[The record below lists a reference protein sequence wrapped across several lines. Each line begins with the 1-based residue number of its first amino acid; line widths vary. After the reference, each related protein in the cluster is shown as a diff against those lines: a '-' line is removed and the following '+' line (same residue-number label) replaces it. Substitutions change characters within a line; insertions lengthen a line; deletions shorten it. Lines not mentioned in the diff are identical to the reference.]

1 METRINAQVQ
11 KKINDAIAYLKLYGY
26 EVIKK
31 EFKVCKYC
39 GEKFTVDVGS
49 QQVFC
54 SSRCN
59 SRFKMPKY
67 YAKRASAQR

>member
-1 METRINAQVQ
+1 METRLNAQVQ
-11 KKINDAIAYLKLYGY
+11 KRVNDAINYLKLYGY

-31 EFKVCKYC
+31 QTKTCKYC
-39 GEKFTVDVGS
+39 GDKFQVDIGS

-54 SSRCN
+54 SNACN

-67 YAKRASAQR
+67 TMKRESAKR